1 MNKKEL
7 QTSLSILGRE
17 RSLDIISVVVD
28 RGWSTATEISHGLD
42 MHVATAVK
50 HLQDLESIGVLESR
64 TRKGK
69 TRSAL
74 EYDIKNSRIF
84 YDIDIR
90 SLGSQGEMEKDNDLH
105 LSMVFLCEFSQ
116 RLMRFTG
123 NTMGSLLGSWK
134 KDLELEYDVM
144 NYLETCIDT
153 YEPGGA
159 ITPPGSSDKMD
170 GLDHLQIIARVLELE
185 ENALGRSSLISL
197 VNISLARAFKDMKID
212 GDGSNSSLY
221 KLINEKYSIKDREVE
236 K

>member
-7 QTSLSILGRE
+7 QTSLSIMGRE
-17 RSLDIISVVVD
+17 RSLDIISFAVD
-28 RGWSTATEISHGLD
+28 HGWSTATEISHGLD

-50 HLQDLESIGVLESR
+50 HLQDLESIDVLESR

-74 EYDIKNSRIF
+74 EYNIKNSRIF
-84 YDIDIR
+84 YDIDIM

-123 NTMGSLLGSWK
+123 NTTGSLLESWK
-134 KDLELEYDVM
+134 KDLGLDDAV
-144 NYLETCIDT
+144 LGHLRTCIDS
-153 YEPGGA
+153 YEPDDENR
-159 ITPPGSSDKMD
+159 SSGLADKMD
-170 GLDHLQIIARVLELE
+170 GLDHLQIIDSILEFE
-185 ENALGRSSLISL
+185 ERTMGRSSLISL
-197 VNISLARAFKDMKID
+197 VNISLARAFKDMKMEEE
-212 GDGSNSSLY
+212 GSNSSLY
-221 KLINEKYSIKDREVE
+221 KLINKKYSTREVE